1 MYLAGAS
8 QNRPEGPRTGLQ
20 QTALGRCLPES
31 PRSPGRGR
39 APADAEAR
47 AAALHL
53 PALVSG
59 AHGLALNAPRP
70 LLVGAVTDGALVR
83 LHLSPGRD
91 DSGLRK
97 AVWA

>member
-1 MYLAGAS
+1 MCLAGAS
-8 QNRPEGPRTGLQ
+8 QSRPEVPAGAVLPQTLRRGP
-20 QTALGRCLPES
+20 P
-31 PRSPGRGR
+31 
-39 APADAEAR
+39 
-47 AAALHL
+47 ALHL
-53 PALVSG
+53 PALMSG

-70 LLVGAVTDGALVR
+70 LLVGAVTDGALIR

>member
-8 QNRPEGPRTGLQ
+8 QNRQKVPGQGSSRLHLAGASQSRPEVPAGAGLPQTPRC
-20 QTALGRCLPES
+20 GRP
-31 PRSPGRGR
+31 
-39 APADAEAR
+39 
-47 AAALHL
+47 ALHL

-59 AHGLALNAPRP
+59 AHGLALDAPRP